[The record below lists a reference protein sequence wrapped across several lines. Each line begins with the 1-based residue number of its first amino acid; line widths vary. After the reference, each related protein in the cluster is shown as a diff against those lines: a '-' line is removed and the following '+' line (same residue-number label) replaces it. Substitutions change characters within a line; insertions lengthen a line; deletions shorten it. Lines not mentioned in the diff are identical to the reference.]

1 LHTGVVG
8 GRTRRRI
15 ETLVGVPVVTAV
27 GPRQF
32 GGERAKDVVQRLGD
46 DDVVIDGHQ
55 SVQHDVPDAD
65 TYIRQP
71 TRRAIRSSHADTHKH
86 THTHTHP
93 HFTCSSLDFA
103 RDNPGE
109 LVPEGTFHHLLDF
122 LVQNE
127 DNTGRHTNNPDGLPP
142 IQTNWCPISAI
153 PTDSANRILASF
165 KRQLNTHLF
174 QH

>member
-86 THTHTHP
+86 THTHTHTRILHAALWTLP
-93 HFTCSSLDFA
+93 GTTRVSLYQKVHFTTFWIFWCKMKITQADTPTIRMDCHLSRLIGAPSLPSPRTRLIEYSHHSS
-103 RDNPGE
+103 
-109 LVPEGTFHHLLDF
+109 V
-122 LVQNE
+122 
-127 DNTGRHTNNPDGLPP
+127 
-142 IQTNWCPISAI
+142 S
-153 PTDSANRILASF
+153 
-165 KRQLNTHLF
+165 
-174 QH
+174 